1 MEVVGDTREKKDRNE
16 NQMTVRV
23 EVERDEELD
32 GTSGYRKS
40 LIFIMFYYEDI
51 AVPGSSPCRI

>member
-23 EVERDEELD
+23 EVEREEELD
-32 GTSGYRKS
+32 GISGYRKS
-40 LIFIMFYYEDI
+40 LIFTMFCYEDI
-51 AVPGSSPCRI
+51 AVPGSSPHRI